1 MNPHLPNLDVLPRLN
16 TNCKVLLAR
25 IAKDSLEGE
34 PVDLSQRFLA
44 ETFNRTRRESVAG
57 WLRTLQRKDL
67 ILISH
72 YSKGLLPHSYSLTE
86 RVLGDHNIF
95 NPISDLANSLYGPN
109 GLLSGWKYTA
119 SWGYGA
125 LNASGTLVLAYLLQ
139 SPNQVTTKQLARYLR
154 PLVSPRTVQS
164 ALTKLER
171 IQVVRREQDH
181 VALSPEWESN
191 LYSFLDSCDAGTGRL
206 QRGNE
211 RREHERQMAKE
222 LYRGTGMS
230 NYDLHML
237 LKRPCVYCYRHE
249 SSQQEHFPPLRFL
262 EFHGVK
268 SDRLHIWAVCGEC
281 NGARSKFIKSLPL
294 NPIPMPD
301 EWGFNEGVN
310 LGAICLVSGNYH
322 IRHFN
327 DAYESG
333 DKAAAVRAINAT
345 ITLMRIAQMEG
356 LRPSSVVVPEAKA
369 HRTTNPSPEDSQIH
383 FHLVSTTNS

>member
-25 IAKDSLEGE
+25 IANDSLEGE

-72 YSKGLLPHSYSLTE
+72 HSKGLLPHSYSLTE
-86 RVLGDHNIF
+86 RVLGDHNIL
-95 NPISDLANSLYGPN
+95 NPISDLANSIYGPN
-109 GLLSGWKYTA
+109 GLLNGWRYTA

-139 SPNQVTTKQLARYLR
+139 SPNQITTKQIARYLR
-154 PLVSPRTVQS
+154 PLVSPRTVRNML
-164 ALTKLER
+164 AKLEL
-171 IQVVRREQDH
+171 IQVVQRELDQ

-191 LYSFLDSCDAGTGRL
+191 LYTFLDSCDAGTNRL

-211 RREHERQMAKE
+211 RREHERQIAEE

-237 LKRPCVYCYRHE
+237 LKRPCVYCYDE
-249 SSQQEHFPPLRFL
+249 SSQQEHFPPRRFL
-262 EFHGVK
+262 EFHGVQ
-268 SDRLHIWAVCGEC
+268 SDRLHVWAVCGDC
-281 NGARSKFIKSLPL
+281 NRDRSAFIRSLPL
-294 NPIPMPD
+294 NPIPMSD
-301 EWGFNEGVN
+301 EWAFVEGAN
-310 LGAICLVSGNYH
+310 LGTICLAAGNYH
-322 IRHFN
+322 IRRFN

-333 DKAAAVRAINAT
+333 DKVAAVNAINAT
-345 ITLMRIAQMEG
+345 INLMRIARMEG
-356 LRPSSVVVPEAKA
+356 LRPSSVVVPEV
-369 HRTTNPSPEDSQIH
+369 HTRQTTNHSTEDSQIH
-383 FHLVSTTNS
+383 FNLVSARTD